1 MKKIAILS
9 FGHWTASPQS
19 QTQSAG
25 ETLLQSIDL
34 AAEAE
39 RLWISLPAMK
49 YRIFG
54 HPRLLM
60 RGLSSAKVEFG
71 LATMALTSSAS

>member
-1 MKKIAILS
+1 MKKIAFLS
-9 FGHWTASPQS
+9 FGHWTALPQS

-25 ETLLQSIDL
+25 DTLLQSIDL
-34 AAEAE
+34 AEEAE

-49 YRIFG
+49 YRIFV

-60 RGLSSAKVEFG
+60 RGLSSVKVEFG
-71 LATMALTSSAS
+71 LATVA

>member
-1 MKKIAILS
+1 MKTIAFLS

-19 QTQSAG
+19 QTQSAVD
-25 ETLLQSIDL
+25 TQSIDL

-39 RLWISLPAMK
+39 RLWISLPTMK

-60 RGLSSAKVEFG
+60 RGLSGAKVEFG